1 MATKR
6 AYTFSMVSY
15 ARRSEIEPLLQKAKH
30 WAIISHEND
39 VNTNGAHFHILVT
52 FAQQK
57 SFSQVCTYVESEQ
70 NTFAQE
76 IQGTIGDVLT
86 YWTHKNCPEK
96 TQHDKSE
103 IEFDDER
110 YWGRYDEE
118 IQDDANEAFINDLIA
133 QTSQHE
139 MARRY
144 GRDYMKNFAK
154 YQQFGVLLR
163 NEQMRNLQ
171 KDLVGTASYVDP
183 AFDDNNTYHAEL
195 RKDELILIDLIQN
208 YDVDLQEIIAY
219 AKHKAGIYE

>member
-57 SFSQVCTYVESEQ
+57 SFTQVCSYVESEQ

-103 IEFDDER
+103 IQFDDER

-118 IQDDANEAFINDLIA
+118 VQDDANEALINDLIA

-154 YQQFGVLLR
+154 YQQFGNILR
-163 NEQMRNLQ
+163 NEKIRQLE
-171 KDLVGTASYVDP
+171 KDLSGTCAYES
-183 AFDDNNTYHAEL
+183 ATCADDNTYHAEL
-195 RKDELILIDLIQN
+195 HVDELQLINIIAS
-208 YDVDLQEIIAY
+208 YDVDITDVIAY
-219 AKHKAGIYE
+219 VKHKAGIYE

>member
-15 ARRSEIEPLLQKAKH
+15 ARRSEIEPLLQKSKH

-57 SFSQVCTYVESEQ
+57 SFSQVCSYVESEQ

-76 IQGTIGDVLT
+76 VQGTIADVLT
-86 YWTHKNCPEK
+86 YWTHKNSPEK
-96 TQHDKSE
+96 TQHEKSE
-103 IEFDDER
+103 IQFDDER

-118 IQDDANEAFINDLIA
+118 VQDDANEAFINDLIA

-154 YQQFGVLLR
+154 YQQFGNILR
-163 NEQMRNLQ
+163 NEQIRDVE
-171 KDLVGTASYVDP
+171 KSLVGTCAYKSTFGENLD
-183 AFDDNNTYHAEL
+183 TYHAEL
-195 RKDELILIDLIQN
+195 RCDELQLINLISS
-208 YDVDLQEIIAY
+208 YDVDIEDVISY
-219 AKHKAGIYE
+219 VKHKAGIYE